1 MNNLKMKLKIYTLA
15 LLSLTVF
22 SCQTVK
28 TGTAKSI
35 DISGV
40 GVIHKPVIADLDVK
54 EEKITKTIMLK
65 NLESLENAKNE
76 IIRELLNEN
85 NADLL
90 VEPKFESKTKN
101 GKTELTVTGWLAY
114 YKNFRTIEEKDIK
127 LLEVRP
133 AIINRVETSQSSIL
147 EKK

>member
-1 MNNLKMKLKIYTLA
+1 MKLKFYTLA

-40 GVIHKPVIADLDVK
+40 GVIHKPVIADLDVREQK
-54 EEKITKTIMLK
+54 ETKTITLK
-65 NLESLENAKNE
+65 SMENLESAKNA
-76 IIRELLNEN
+76 IIRELLAEN

-101 GKTELTVTGWLAY
+101 GKTDLTVTGWLAF
-114 YKNFRTIEEKDIK
+114 YKNFRTIEDKDIK

-133 AIINRVETSQSSIL
+133 AVINRVETNQSSIL
-147 EKK
+147 EKIKK

>member
-1 MNNLKMKLKIYTLA
+1 MKLKIYTLA
-15 LLSLTVF
+15 LLLLTVF

>member
-1 MNNLKMKLKIYTLA
+1 MKLKIYTLA

-28 TGTAKSI
+28 TGTAKTI

-40 GVIHKPVIADLDVK
+40 GVIHKPVIADLDVQ
-54 EEKITKTIMLK
+54 EQKITKTITLK
-65 NLESLENAKNE
+65 SMESLEAAKNE
-76 IIRELLNEN
+76 IVRNLLNEN

-101 GKTELTVTGWLAY
+101 GKTDLTVTGWLAF

-133 AIINRVETSQSSIL
+133 AVINRVETNQSTIL
-147 EKK
+147 EKVKK

>member
-1 MNNLKMKLKIYTLA
+1 MKLKIYAVA

>member
-1 MNNLKMKLKIYTLA
+1 MKLKFYALA
-15 LLSLTVF
+15 LLSLTIF

-54 EEKITKTIMLK
+54 EQKVTKTITLK
-65 NLESLENAKNE
+65 SMENLESAKNE
-76 IIRELLNEN
+76 IIRELLTEN

-90 VEPKFESKTKN
+90 VEPKFESKSKN
-101 GKTELTVTGWLAY
+101 GKTDLTVTGWLAY

-133 AIINRVETSQSSIL
+133 AVINRVETNQSSIL
-147 EKK
+147 EKIKK

>member
-1 MNNLKMKLKIYTLA
+1 MKLKFYTLA
-15 LLSLTVF
+15 LLSLTVL
-22 SCQTVK
+22 SCQIVK

-54 EEKITKTIMLK
+54 EPKVTKTITLK
-65 NLESLENAKNE
+65 SMENLENAKNA
-76 IIRELLNEN
+76 IIRELLAEN
-85 NADLL
+85 TADLL

-101 GKTELTVTGWLAY
+101 GKTELTVTGWLAF

-133 AIINRVETSQSSIL
+133 AVINRVETSQSSIL
-147 EKK
+147 EK

>member
-1 MNNLKMKLKIYTLA
+1 MKLKISVA
-15 LLSLTVF
+15 LLSLTLF

-54 EEKITKTIMLK
+54 KEKKTKTIMLK

>member
-1 MNNLKMKLKIYTLA
+1 MKLKISVA
-15 LLSLTVF
+15 LLSLTLF

>member
-1 MNNLKMKLKIYTLA
+1 MKLKIYAVA
-15 LLSLTVF
+15 LLSLTIF
-22 SCQTVK
+22 SCKTVK

-54 EEKITKTIMLK
+54 GEKITKTITLK

-76 IIRELLNEN
+76 IIRELLKEN

-101 GKTELTVTGWLAY
+101 GKTELTVTGWLAF
-114 YKNFRTIEEKDIK
+114 YKNFRAIEEKDIK

-133 AIINRVETSQSSIL
+133 AVINRVETNQSSIL
-147 EKK
+147 EKIKK